1 MKICYMNDD
10 RKRTSYRSVS
20 LEEAVEDI
28 RSGRFAEGAKRL
40 REIVSVLFNHTFW
53 HEFIE
58 VDVYE
63 ERRMTHD
70 LSWICVFAMNKNA
83 SWC

>member
-28 RSGRFAEGAKRL
+28 RSGRFAKGAKRL
-40 REIVSVLFNHTFW
+40 REIVSVLFNHSFW
-53 HEFIE
+53 REFFA
-58 VDVYE
+58 VDILE
-63 ERRMTHD
+63 EGRMTHD
-70 LSWICVFAMNKNA
+70 LSWICVLAMNKNVR
-83 SWC
+83 WC